1 MIEIE
6 IQTSQVFKKKNHLH
20 FQGHDTTTIAT
31 CSMLFALSR
40 HKHVQDKVLAEI
52 VSIFGANAN
61 APITYRQLNELK
73 YMDLVIKESLRFYP
87 AVPAIGR
94 YIDHDIVLG
103 KYYHGMPNLPENISA
118 SIILTGPFQA
128 ERLVTYFQSYDPIL
142 PEEIE
147 PVVCFQ
153 RHYLHFSEK
162 SVPFLL

>member
-1 MIEIE
+1 
-6 IQTSQVFKKKNHLH
+6 
-20 FQGHDTTTIAT
+20 
-31 CSMLFALSR
+31 MLFALSR